1 MARCRALAA
10 RSRASGASIAAASAG
25 VASVVMWLKRRPA
38 GAARLAAPPRPD
50 LVPLSRGMLLI
61 ALVMSMAFPVLG
73 LTLLAVLAFDLL
85 VLGAMPPLKRALS

>member
-1 MARCRALAA
+1 MV
-10 RSRASGASIAAASAG
+10 S